1 MSAPIDMQRFTPA
14 LEVQAPAFIAL
25 EIGDVLTKQFPD
37 KEVFLTPWL
46 RKQDLSMVYAKRGV
60 GKTHFSLAVAYA
72 VASGG
77 KFLKWQAYKPRRVLF
92 IDGEMSGS
100 AIQDRLKALV
110 TANPSSEPPIGYFRV
125 ITPDAHEFALPDLGT
140 LEGQKALAPII
151 GDAEL
156 IVLDN
161 LSSLMFSAKENE
173 GEGWLPMAAWALQ
186 QRKAGRAVLFIHHA
200 GKNGA
205 QRGSSRREDLL
216 DTVIALKH
224 PGDYDPEQGARFEIV
239 FEKSRGLVG
248 ESCRSIEAALTTDTN
263 GNQVWNWSES
273 EGATFDRVVELKKLG
288 MTNGEI
294 AIELD
299 KNRSTI
305 HRHIKRATE
314 LGTLGG
320 DK

>member
-1 MSAPIDMQRFTPA
+1 MNAPLDPQRFTTS
-14 LEVQAPAFIAL
+14 LELAAPSLVAL
-25 EIGDVLTKQFPD
+25 EIGDVLTQQFPE

-72 VASGG
+72 IASGG
-77 KFLKWQAYKPRRVLF
+77 KFLKWRADNPRRVLY
-92 IDGEMSGS
+92 IDGEMSGA
-100 AIQDRLKALV
+100 AIQERLKGLV
-110 TANPSSEPPIGYFRV
+110 LANATTEPPVGYFRI
-125 ITPDAHEFALPDLGT
+125 ITPDAQDFALPDLGT
-140 LEGQKALAPII
+140 PEGQKAIDPII

-173 GEGWLPMAAWALQ
+173 GEGWMPMAAWALQ
-186 QRKAGRAVLFIHHA
+186 QRKAGRSVLFVHHA

-216 DTVIALKH
+216 DVVIALKH

-248 ESCRSIEAALTTDTN
+248 EACRSIEAALTTDAN
-263 GNQVWNWSES
+263 GKQVWNWSES
-273 EGATFDRVVELKKLG
+273 EGATYDRVVELKRLG
-288 MTNGEI
+288 MSNGEI
-294 AIELD
+294 AVELD
-299 KNRSTI
+299 KNRSTV

-314 LGTLGG
+314 LGILGG